1 MREKQQ
7 KLEIKEKRKA
17 PEVRD
22 KEERE
27 RKETE
32 VRNLNNKC
40 EVAELGAAAASILY
54 QILEPRR
61 FF

>member
-1 MREKQQ
+1 MREKHQ

-32 VRNLNNKC
+32 KRQK
-40 EVAELGAAAASILY
+40 
-54 QILEPRR
+54 
-61 FF
+61 

>member
-1 MREKQQ
+1 MKEKHQ
-7 KLEIKEKRKA
+7 KLEIKERRKA

-32 VRNLNNKC
+32 VRNLYNKC
-40 EVAELGAAAASILY
+40 EVAGREEERDGK
-54 QILEPRR
+54 
-61 FF
+61 